1 MNIGTKIKNLREEKH
16 ISQNDLA
23 FQLGVSQGTL
33 HNIESG
39 NSKKVDFL
47 LMDKICKFFDKD
59 FEYFLDSN
67 IINKVKKNSGL
78 VGLNNVD
85 TINNN
90 FPENFLEEF
99 KKLVEKNLVNEKI
112 IQDLKN
118 QLNSH

>member
-1 MNIGTKIKNLREEKH
+1 
-16 ISQNDLA
+16 
-23 FQLGVSQGTL
+23 
-33 HNIESG
+33 
-39 NSKKVDFL
+39 
-47 LMDKICKFFDKD
+47 MDKICKFFDKD

>member
-59 FEYFLDSN
+59 FEYFLDSK
-67 IINKVKKNSGL
+67 ITNKVKKNSGL

-99 KKLVEKNLVNEKI
+99 KNW
-112 IQDLKN
+112 
-118 QLNSH
+118 